1 MEYKMIKNQYKKRIN
16 TLAMTVCILT
26 LAACGGNT
34 SKNPAGIQSVRV
46 FGDSLADS
54 GVFGLKATVNNAG
67 VNDSPTPIWT
77 ELVAKQLS
85 VTGVCNF
92 YKINPLNASISTDTA
107 CKSFAVSGA
116 RINNLNNTSP
126 AFLGLNNPA
135 SIAYQMDTAALS
147 VQGNF
152 PANELILIDGGG
164 NDAADILGAYLAF
177 ETGTPVQKAQYAV
190 LLSTLLTPDTVQS
203 MITQPAT
210 TTNILSGAQQLGVL
224 YMTALANKMADDINN
239 KLLIKGASKVA
250 VMNVPAITSTPRF
263 KLVLKNIA
271 ASSVGTK
278 GAAGAESLAR
288 YWIGSFNQTLNN
300 RFKADKRVAIVD
312 FFAGLDR
319 QLTAP
324 AAYGLS
330 NPISSVTGV
339 IDTACPITGTDSAG
353 LPAYNF
359 STCTASALDQSP
371 QASKWRKMSFSDG
384 FHPSPYTHTL
394 IVQLVNRTLSTRFW
408 M

>member
-1 MEYKMIKNQYKKRIN
+1 
-16 TLAMTVCILT
+16 MTVSILT

-34 SKNPAGIQSVRV
+34 SKNPAGIKSVRV

-67 VNDSPTPIWT
+67 VNNSPTPIWT

-92 YKINPLNASISTDTA
+92 YKINPLNTSISTDTA

-116 RINNLNNTSP
+116 RINNLSNTNP

-147 VQGNF
+147 TQGNF

-177 ETGTPVQKAQYAV
+177 ESGTALQKSQYAA
-190 LLSTLLTPDTVQS
+190 LLGTLLTPDTVQT

-210 TTNILSGAQQLGVL
+210 TTNSLSGAQQLGVL
-224 YMTALANKMADDINN
+224 YMTALANKMADDINS
-239 KLLIKGASKVA
+239 KLLVKGANKVA
-250 VMNVPAITSTPRF
+250 IMNVPAITSTPRF
-263 KLVLKNIA
+263 KVVLKSIA

-278 GAAGAESLAR
+278 GAAGVESLVR

-312 FFAGLDR
+312 FFGGLDR

-330 NPISSVTGV
+330 NPINSITGV
-339 IDTACPITGTDSAG
+339 IDTACPITGIDAAG

-359 STCTASALDQSP
+359 STCTALALDQSP
-371 QASKWRKMSFSDG
+371 QASQWRKMSFSDD

-394 IVQLVNRTLSTRFW
+394 IAQLVNRTLSTRFW